1 MGKTC
6 RLRSQN
12 GVDYGGPLGQ
22 VQSSKKK
29 RGSSGNG
36 RWAGE
41 PERVRWYGTSR
52 ALNRKP
58 MVNNAQPK
66 YRNTLRGTNAG
77 DQYDASG
84 RQRGTLILSM
94 GPTKAINGTPK
105 VDIVRSPHS
114 SNSLTASLPESSAQR
129 NAGKTSTLR
138 YTKGGNEKER
148 SRLTKTT
155 TREASMMLSS
165 D

>member
-1 MGKTC
+1 MSAAK
-6 RLRSQN
+6 
-12 GVDYGGPLGQ
+12 
-22 VQSSKKK
+22 
-29 RGSSGNG
+29 
-36 RWAGE
+36 
-41 PERVRWYGTSR
+41 PERGR
-52 ALNRKP
+52 
-58 MVNNAQPK
+58 
-66 YRNTLRGTNAG
+66 LRGTLGGRYNQTRRKEVQAG
-77 DQYDASG
+77 TDGGLGSQSG
-84 RQRGTLILSM
+84 VDGMGPQELSAGSRWSTTCNLNTVIHYVGPMRAINMTPILSM
-94 GPTKAINGTPK
+94 GPPRTINGTPK
-105 VDIVRSPHS
+105 VDNVRSPHS